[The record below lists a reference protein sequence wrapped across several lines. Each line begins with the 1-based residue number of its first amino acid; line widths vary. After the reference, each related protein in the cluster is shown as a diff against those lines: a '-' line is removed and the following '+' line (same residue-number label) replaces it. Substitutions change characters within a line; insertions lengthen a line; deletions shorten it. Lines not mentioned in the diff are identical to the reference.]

1 MPKTPIEYTY
11 MQVAYQFAKLSY
23 AERRQ
28 VGCILVKNEQVIS
41 FGYNGTP
48 RGFDNT
54 CELDNTT
61 KPEVLHAESNAITK
75 VAQSTMG
82 SGGAEL
88 YTTTAP
94 CFSCSKIIIQSG
106 ISRVYYSETY
116 RDMSGIE
123 LLEQANIEVI
133 RIEPIHMNGS
143 SK

>member
-54 CELDNTT
+54 CESDNTT

>member
-11 MQVAYQFAKLSY
+11 MEVAYSFAKLSY
-23 AERRQ
+23 ANRRK

-48 RGFDNT
+48 RGFDNS
-54 CELDNTT
+54 CEIDDTT

-82 SGGAEL
+82 SGGADL

-94 CFSCSKIIIQSG
+94 CFSCSKLIIQSG
-106 ISRVYYSETY
+106 ITRVYYSETY
-116 RDMSGIE
+116 RDMSGID

-133 RIEPIHMNGS
+133 RIEPSLINNNE
-143 SK
+143 

>member
-1 MPKTPIEYTY
+1 MPRTRIENTY
-11 MQVAYQFAKLSY
+11 MEVAYSFAKLSY
-23 AERRQ
+23 ANRRQ

-54 CELDNTT
+54 CEINDTT

-82 SGGAEL
+82 CGGAEL

-94 CFSCSKIIIQSG
+94 CFSCSKLIIQSG

-133 RIEPIHMNGS
+133 RIEPTEINGS